1 MSNYLMLDDR
11 QIELTQRQVDEI
23 KEVIGFN
30 QTILSEISLTG
41 SLDIEIGKTKR
52 VAGKDFII
60 LDVLESGIL
69 CLAKEFVHEN
79 IQFDDDSN
87 NYANSKIRK
96 RLNTNFLAELSGVV
110 GRENIIAGEIDLISE
125 DGLGDYGKVVDR
137 VGLLTADIYRKYNR
151 IIEQYPVDKPWWLA
165 TPWSTP
171 HRGYRH
177 VVRCVRA
184 DGTLINCYYNSICG
198 VRPFCI
204 FDPIIFQS

>member
-23 KEVIGFN
+23 KEVVGFN
-30 QTILSEISLTG
+30 QIILSEISLTG

-60 LDVLESGIL
+60 LDVLKSGIL
-69 CLAKEFVHEN
+69 CLAKEFVYEN
-79 IQFDDDSN
+79 IQFDDESN

-110 GRENIIAGEIDLISE
+110 GRENIIAVEIDLISE

-137 VGLLTADIYRKYNR
+137 VGLLTAEMYRKYNR

-171 HRGYRH
+171 HRGYRRT
-177 VVRCVRA
+177 VRCVDFNGA
-184 DGTLINCYYNSICG
+184 LYHFNCYSIFG

-204 FDPIIFQS
+204 FNPIIFQS